1 MEKIRFERD
10 ERRNGAPPTRLY
22 APTRDSGAYAYDPE
36 TGEKLKAAPLK
47 ATPVA
52 LRPRTE
58 MKLSSRIG
66 IMFCAFVFAGMLVFV
81 LSGYERISRA
91 YAQINTLNDSIEE
104 IQLHINALEADSEC
118 AVTLEDAQ
126 QYAES
131 HGMRYPVQS
140 QYLQSGSPIPIT
152 GSTTPSG
159 DAPDGTTPDGEDPAG
174 QTPDE
179 DTPAVP

>member
-1 MEKIRFERD
+1 MSAF
-10 ERRNGAPPTRLY
+10 P
-22 APTRDSGAYAYDPE
+22 APT
-36 TGEKLKAAPLK
+36 
-47 ATPVA
+47 
-52 LRPRTE
+52 PRST
-58 MKLSSRIG
+58 R
-66 IMFCAFVFAGMLVFV
+66 
-81 LSGYERISRA
+81 
-91 YAQINTLNDSIEE
+91 LNDSIEE
-104 IQLHINALEADSEC
+104 IQLHINTLEADIEC

-159 DAPDGTTPDGEDPAG
+159 DAPDGTTPDGGDPAG